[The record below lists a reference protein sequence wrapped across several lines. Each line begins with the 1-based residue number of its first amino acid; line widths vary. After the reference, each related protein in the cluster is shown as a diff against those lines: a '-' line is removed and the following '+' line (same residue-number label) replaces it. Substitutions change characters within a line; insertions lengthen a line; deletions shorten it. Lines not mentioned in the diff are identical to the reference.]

1 MGGRQGALRGGAPQ
15 RGAVRM
21 RLRLTFNL
29 ILVAVFVIGILAA
42 GWHYHAQ
49 LQRDAMDEVRHNSQ
63 VLMETA
69 LAIRSYTTDQI
80 KPHLDPLNAE
90 RFLPQT
96 VPAFAATETLH
107 RLGDRYPG
115 YVYKESVLNPT
126 NPRDRANEWER
137 SLIEQFRADAGLGE
151 LSGIH
156 GEGVEQSM
164 YVARPITIKQAACLK
179 CHSTPDAAPATMRAV
194 YGDANGFGW
203 KQDETVGMQLVR
215 VPVLYPLEKARRAF
229 NTFMLSLAAVFALMF
244 AGLNLALERLVI
256 VPMARVNRRLEE
268 LATKDFL
275 TDLVNRRRFFERLE
289 ADMAEA
295 RIKHLGLSVVIFDLD
310 FFKRINDT
318 FGHDSG
324 DSVLRH
330 TALRVRELLRSSDCA
345 ARFGGEEFI
354 LLLRETRID
363 AAMAIAEAVRGKIAG
378 APYEVVGAVSA
389 SFGVAEWNHR
399 EDARELINR
408 ADKALYQAKQDGRN
422 RVVRASEA

>member
-1 MGGRQGALRGGAPQ
+1 
-15 RGAVRM
+15 M

-29 ILVAVFVIGILAA
+29 ILLAVFVLGIVCS
-42 GWHYHAQ
+42 GVYYHRH
-49 LQRDAMDEVRHNSQ
+49 LQSDAMDEVKHNSQ

-80 KPHLDPLNAE
+80 KPHLDPLNAT

-107 RLGDRYPG
+107 RLSDRYPG
-115 YVYKESVLNPT
+115 YDYKESVLNPT
-126 NPRDRANEWER
+126 NPRDRASDWER
-137 SLIEQFRADAGLGE
+137 VLIEQFRSNAQLKE
-151 LSGIH
+151 LTGIH
-156 GEGVEQSM
+156 GDGVEQSM
-164 YVARPITIKQAACLK
+164 YVARPITIRQPQCLV
-179 CHSTPDAAPATMRAV
+179 CHSTPDAAPATMRTV

-215 VPVLYPLEKARRAF
+215 VPLLYPLEKAHRAF
-229 NTFMLSLAAVFALMF
+229 STFMLSLALVFALMF
-244 AGLNLALERLVI
+244 VGLNFALSKLVI
-256 VPMARVNRRLEE
+256 GPMARINARLEE

-289 ADMAEA
+289 SEMAEA
-295 RIKHLGLSVVIFDLD
+295 RVKKLGLSVIIFDLD

-324 DSVLRH
+324 DAVLRH

-354 LLLRETRID
+354 ILLRETRID
-363 AAMAIAEAVRGKIAG
+363 AAMAIAEAVRAKIAG
-378 APYEVVGAVSA
+378 DPYDAVGTVSA
-389 SFGVAEWNHR
+389 SFGVSEWNHQ
-399 EDARELINR
+399 EDARNLINR
-408 ADKALYQAKQDGRN
+408 ADKALYQAKHDGRN
-422 RVVRASEA
+422 RVVRAQDTL

>member
-1 MGGRQGALRGGAPQ
+1 MQ
-15 RGAVRM
+15 
-21 RLRLTFNL
+21 LRLLFNL
-29 ILVAVFVIGILAA
+29 VLIVVFVVGILGA

-49 LQRDAMDEVRHNSQ
+49 LQGDAMDEVRHNSE

-115 YVYKESVLNPT
+115 YDYKESVLNPT
-126 NPRDRANEWER
+126 NPRDRASGWER
-137 SLIEQFRADAGLGE
+137 VLIEQFRADGGLKE
-151 LSGIH
+151 LTGVHGDGI
-156 GEGVEQSM
+156 EQSM
-164 YVARPITIKQAACLK
+164 YVARPITIHQVQCLV
-179 CHSTPDAAPATMRAV
+179 CHSTPDAAPTTMRAV
-194 YGDANGFGW
+194 YGDDNGFGW
-203 KQDETVGMQLVR
+203 KEGETIGMQLVR
-215 VPVLYPLEKARRAF
+215 VPMLYPLEKAKRAF
-229 NTFMLSLAAVFALMF
+229 TTFMWSLAAVFGLMF
-244 AGLNLALERLVI
+244 IGLNVALTRLVI
-256 VPMARVNRRLEE
+256 APMARINVRLEE

-289 ADMAEA
+289 TEMAEA
-295 RIKHLGLSVVIFDLD
+295 RTRQLGLSVVIFDLD

-324 DSVLRH
+324 DIVLRH
-330 TALRVRELLRSSDCA
+330 TALRVREVLRSSDCA

-363 AAMAIAEAVRGKIAG
+363 AAMAIAEAVRAKIAG
-378 APYEVVGAVSA
+378 DPFETVGAVSA
-389 SFGVAEWNHR
+389 SFGVAEWNHA
-399 EDARELINR
+399 EDPRGLINR
-408 ADKALYQAKQDGRN
+408 ADKALYQAKHDGRN
-422 RVVRASEA
+422 RVVRATA